1 MIRDLRDLR
10 KLSLLFSLTLLVS
23 GSDLEDILSQN
34 RIELIDAQK
43 KKVKIEAKE
52 LERSWINP
60 IRVEYS
66 KHYSTQINRDN
77 TPPQDSFRR

>member
-1 MIRDLRDLR
+1 MIGDLRDLR

-43 KKVKIEAKE
+43 EKVKIEAKE
-52 LERSWINP
+52 LERFMDKSN
-60 IRVEYS
+60 
-66 KHYSTQINRDN
+66 
-77 TPPQDSFRR
+77 

>member
-1 MIRDLRDLR
+1 VKLIGDLRDLR

-43 KKVKIEAKE
+43 EKVKIEAKE
-52 LERSWINP
+52 LERFMDKSN
-60 IRVEYS
+60 
-66 KHYSTQINRDN
+66 
-77 TPPQDSFRR
+77 